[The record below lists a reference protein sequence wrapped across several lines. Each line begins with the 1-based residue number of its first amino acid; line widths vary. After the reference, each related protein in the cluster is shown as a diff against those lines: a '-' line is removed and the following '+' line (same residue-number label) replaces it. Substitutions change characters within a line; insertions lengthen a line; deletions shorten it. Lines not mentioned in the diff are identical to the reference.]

1 MFQKSWRRNARAMKL
16 ILQPVQLYSIPVV
29 IGSIIQIRSLKSLIF
44 GMEVKVKKIRES
56 RIRIF

>member
-1 MFQKSWRRNARAMKL
+1 MKL

-29 IGSIIQIRSLKSLIF
+29 IGSIIQIHPLKSLIF
-44 GMEVKVKKIRES
+44 SMEVKVKKIRES